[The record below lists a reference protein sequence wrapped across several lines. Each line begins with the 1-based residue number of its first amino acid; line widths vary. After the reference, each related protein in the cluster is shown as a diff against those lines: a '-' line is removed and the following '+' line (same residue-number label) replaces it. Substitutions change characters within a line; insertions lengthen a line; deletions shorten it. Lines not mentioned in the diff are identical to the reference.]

1 MKINPEFRLREIAGE
16 TVIVRQGVAGADLTR
31 IISLNKSARLLYE
44 QLCAQDFAIG
54 DVAKILVDTYG
65 IDLNQALKDAEAWVD
80 ALKKCMV
87 IE

>member
-16 TVIVRQGVAGADLTR
+16 TVIVHQGVAGADLTR

-65 IDLNQALKDAEAWVD
+65 IDLNQAQKDAEAWVD